1 MNFNPNFHEQ
11 PVGNWPM
18 EPAQSMHSNAMSM
31 GQMQSGMVPMEQMQ
45 SGMMTTGQM
54 QSGMVPMSQAQS
66 MQLDAMSIQQRQ
78 AQSIQFDAMSIEQR
92 HFCLMNMEQMQG
104 QAQNS
109 NRSQNI
115 DFTAQVTSTQTS
127 SLQYSSQQYQGIQ
140 TTHMRADQQQSRH
153 RSTRQIAQ
161 GGRNS
166 GPDKQSQ
173 PRTRAEIDASIMRLR
188 AEGKLHEGNRAAL
201 IELSHKAVALQQE
214 LDQFLQRE
222 KLERYR
228 GNEEPARQSRR
239 QSRKT
244 VDHVESSRTQR
255 RRRRTAAAAAAAAN
269 KTSPEL
275 LSGESR
281 HELTFSPGPDTDRT
295 SPITPLGASG
305 NDFTISPARGAVC
318 INPSA
323 LATTTTIT
331 AEPVQQQS
339 STNGGTLLPGAAAS
353 NASAAAVPET
363 VSTPQQAPTSS
374 LMLPPGAVFINSS
387 SPATTTATAP
397 SAAVA
402 AEASADAIENAA
414 DHLALAPILQF
425 LNSTENTDEQARLP
439 EATDAA
445 KEEPLPPMDWNA
457 DLFGDENLSPMDWN
471 ADLFGNEH
479 LSPPMDSNAGLFGN
493 EHLSPPM
500 DSNAGLF
507 GNEPVP
513 PMDQDDE
520 LGGTEEYI
528 HGQDLSEMLEEAI
541 ERRQAEAETEDCE
554 MW

>member
-1 MNFNPNFHEQ
+1 MNFNPYFHEQ

-31 GQMQSGMVPMEQMQ
+31 GQMQSSMMPTRQMQ
-45 SGMMTTGQM
+45 SSMMPTRQM

-92 HFCLMNMEQMQG
+92 HFCLMIMEQMQG

-115 DFTAQVTSTQTS
+115 DITAQVTSTQNS
-127 SLQYSSQQYQGIQ
+127 SLQYSTQQYQGIQ

-166 GPDKQSQ
+166 GPDKQSP
-173 PRTRAEIDASIMRLR
+173 PRPRAEIDALIMRLR
-188 AEGKLHEGNRAAL
+188 AEGKLYEGNRAAL
-201 IELSHKAVALQQE
+201 IELGRKAVALRLE
-214 LDQFLQRE
+214 KDQCLQRE

-239 QSRKT
+239 QSRNT
-244 VDHVESSRTQR
+244 VDHAESSRTQR

-281 HELTFSPGPDTDRT
+281 HELTFSPGPATDRT
-295 SPITPLGASG
+295 SPITPLGPSG
-305 NDFTISPARGAVC
+305 HDFTISPARGAMC

-323 LATTTTIT
+323 LVTTTTII

-339 STNGGTLLPGAAAS
+339 STNGGTLLPAAAS

-363 VSTPQQAPTSS
+363 VSTPQQAPTNS
-374 LMLPPGAVFINSS
+374 LMLPPGAVFINPS
-387 SPATTTATAP
+387 SPATTTATTP

-402 AEASADAIENAA
+402 AEASADAIENAPQNAA
-414 DHLALAPILQF
+414 DHLELAPILQF
-425 LNSTENTDEQARLP
+425 LNSAENTDEQARLP

-457 DLFGDENLSPMDWN
+457 DLFGDELLPPMDWN
-471 ADLFGNEH
+471 ADLFGDEH
-479 LSPPMDSNAGLFGN
+479 QS
-493 EHLSPPM
+493 PM

-520 LGGTEEYI
+520 LGGTQEYI
-528 HGQDLSEMLEEAI
+528 HGQELSEMLEEAI
-541 ERRQAEAETEDCE
+541 ERRQAEAEAETEDCE